1 MAAFLYYVPAK
12 LNERDYMTRLA
23 KQGSIF
29 AALAGVALFA
39 CVPGEKTAQS
49 ADSTAR
55 NLTLAPTESTAAL
68 KDVPAPAT
76 EAAKPAPEKKT
87 PVKKPVP
94 PKPAAPAPLSL
105 AAGTRVPATA
115 VDTISTRTA
124 KAGDSF
130 SATVS
135 QDVKDATGRVVIP
148 AGATVSGTIT
158 AAEPAPNPNSTGKID
173 LSVTSVSVRGRSYS
187 IDASVVAMD
196 TVMKGRGVTKADA
209 AKVAGGAVAGAIVGK
224 LLGKNTKG
232 AVIGGAAGAAA
243 GAAAARA
250 SRDID
255 VVIPKGAA
263 ITIKLNAPL
272 TVKTA

>member
-1 MAAFLYYVPAK
+1 
-12 LNERDYMTRLA
+12 MTRLA
-23 KQGSIF
+23 KLGSLV
-29 AALAGVALFA
+29 AALAGVAFLA
-39 CVPGEKTAQS
+39 CAKPDQTSQS

-68 KDVPAPAT
+68 KDVPARVT
-76 EAAKPAPEKKT
+76 EAAKPAPEKKA

-94 PKPAAPAPLSL
+94 PKPAAPAPLML

-115 VDTISTRTA
+115 SDTISTRSA
-124 KAGDSF
+124 KAGDPF

-135 QDVKDATGRVVIP
+135 QDVKDASGRVVIP
-148 AGATVSGTIT
+148 AGSTVSGTIT
-158 AAEPAPNPNSTGKID
+158 TAEPAPNPNSTGKID
-173 LSVTSVSVRGRSYS
+173 LSVTNVTVHGRSYS

-209 AKVAGGAVAGAIVGK
+209 AKVAGGAV
-224 LLGKNTKG
+224 
-232 AVIGGAAGAAA
+232 AGAAA

>member
-1 MAAFLYYVPAK
+1 MRVCFSAVSGRAGFQTGNLRGHFPILGPAK
-12 LNERDYMTRLA
+12 LTERDEMISLQKHGWLVVVLA
-23 KQGSIF
+23 G
-29 AALAGVALFA
+29 AALAA
-39 CVPGEKTAQS
+39 CVQGEQQSQS

-76 EAAKPAPEKKT
+76 EAAKPAPEKKA

-94 PKPAAPAPLSL
+94 PKPAAPAPLTL

-158 AAEPAPNPNSTGKID
+158 AAEPAPKPNSTGKID
-173 LSVTSVSVRGRSYS
+173 LSVTSVSVRGKSYS

-209 AKVAGGAVAGAIVGK
+209 CHRAPGDLGGVGK
-224 LLGKNTKG
+224 LLGK
-232 AVIGGAAGAAA
+232 
-243 GAAAARA
+243 
-250 SRDID
+250 
-255 VVIPKGAA
+255 
-263 ITIKLNAPL
+263 
-272 TVKTA
+272 

>member
-1 MAAFLYYVPAK
+1 
-12 LNERDYMTRLA
+12 MTRLA

-76 EAAKPAPEKKT
+76 EAAKPAPEKKA

-94 PKPAAPAPLSL
+94 PKPAAPAPLTL

-158 AAEPAPNPNSTGKID
+158 AAEPAPNPNSTGRID
-173 LSVTSVSVRGRSYS
+173 LSRSEEHTSELQSLTNLVCR
-187 IDASVVAMD
+187 
-196 TVMKGRGVTKADA
+196 
-209 AKVAGGAVAGAIVGK
+209 
-224 LLGKNTKG
+224 LLLEKKKRN
-232 AVIGGAAGAAA
+232 
-243 GAAAARA
+243 
-250 SRDID
+250 
-255 VVIPKGAA
+255 
-263 ITIKLNAPL
+263 
-272 TVKTA
+272 

>member
-1 MAAFLYYVPAK
+1 MTTLRKRVSCLAA
-12 LNERDYMTRLA
+12 TLA
-23 KQGSIF
+23 
-29 AALAGVALFA
+29 AMALAA
-39 CVPGEKTAQS
+39 CVQGEQQSQS

-76 EAAKPAPEKKT
+76 AAAKPAAEAEKKA
-87 PVKKPVP
+87 PVKKPAP
-94 PKPAAPAPLSL
+94 PKPAPLML

-115 VDTISTRTA
+115 SDSISTRSA
-124 KAGDSF
+124 KAGDAF
-130 SATVS
+130 TATVS

-158 AAEPAPNPNSTGKID
+158 AAEPAPNPNSTGKLE
-173 LSVTSVSVRGRSYS
+173 LSVTSVTVRGVSYS
-187 IDASVVAMD
+187 VDGSVVAKD
-196 TVMKGRGVTKADA
+196 TVMKGRGVTGADA
-209 AKVAGGAVAGAIVGK
+209 AKVAGGAVAGALVGK
-224 LLGKNTKG
+224 LIGKNKKG

-243 GAAAARA
+243 GAAAARQ

-255 VVIPKGAA
+255 VVVPKGAA
-263 ITIKLNAPL
+263 MTIKLNAPL

>member
-1 MAAFLYYVPAK
+1 MITLRKPGLSLAATLAAMAFLACAK
-12 LNERDYMTRLA
+12 PDET
-23 KQGSIF
+23 S
-29 AALAGVALFA
+29 
-39 CVPGEKTAQS
+39 QS

-68 KDVPAPAT
+68 KDVPARTT
-76 EAAKPAPEKKT
+76 EAKPAPEKKT
-87 PVKKPVP
+87 PVQKPVA
-94 PKPAAPAPLSL
+94 PKPAAPAPLMM

-115 VDTISTRTA
+115 SDTISTRTA
-124 KAGDSF
+124 KAGDAF
-130 SATVS
+130 TATVS
-135 QDVKDATGRVVIP
+135 QDVKNPAGRVVIP

-158 AAEPAPNPNSTGKID
+158 AANPAPNPNSTGKIE
-173 LSVTSVSVRGRSYS
+173 LAVTSVMVRGASYA
-187 IDASVVAMD
+187 IDASVVGMD
-196 TVMKGRGVTKADA
+196 TIMKGRGVTKADA

-243 GAAAARA
+243 GAAAARQ

-263 ITIKLNAPL
+263 ITIQLNGPL
-272 TVKTA
+272 TVKQA

>member
-1 MAAFLYYVPAK
+1 
-12 LNERDYMTRLA
+12 MTRLA
-23 KQGSIF
+23 KQGSMF

-39 CVPGEKTAQS
+39 CVQGEQQSQS

-76 EAAKPAPEKKT
+76 EAAKPAPEKKA
-87 PVKKPVP
+87 PVKKPV
-94 PKPAAPAPLSL
+94 AAKPAPLML

-115 VDTISTRTA
+115 NDTISTRTA
-124 KAGDSF
+124 KAGDPF

-148 AGATVSGTIT
+148 AGATVYGTIT

-209 AKVAGGAVAGAIVGK
+209 AKVAGGAVAGAIVK
-224 LLGKNTKG
+224 LLGK
-232 AVIGGAAGAAA
+232 
-243 GAAAARA
+243 
-250 SRDID
+250 
-255 VVIPKGAA
+255 
-263 ITIKLNAPL
+263 
-272 TVKTA
+272 

>member
-1 MAAFLYYVPAK
+1 
-12 LNERDYMTRLA
+12 MTRLA
-23 KQGSIF
+23 KHGSLF
-29 AALAGVALFA
+29 AALAGVALLA
-39 CVPGEKTAQS
+39 CAKPDETSQS

-68 KDVPAPAT
+68 KDVPAAAT
-76 EAAKPAPEKKT
+76 EAARPAREKKA
-87 PVKKPVP
+87 PAKKPVA
-94 PKPAAPAPLSL
+94 PKPAAPAPLML
-105 AAGTRVPATA
+105 AAGTRVAATA
-115 VDTISTRTA
+115 VDSISTRTA
-124 KAGDSF
+124 KAGDPF
-130 SATVS
+130 TATVS

-148 AGATVSGTIT
+148 AGATVSG
-158 AAEPAPNPNSTGKID
+158 
-173 LSVTSVSVRGRSYS
+173 
-187 IDASVVAMD
+187 
-196 TVMKGRGVTKADA
+196 
-209 AKVAGGAVAGAIVGK
+209 AIVGK
-224 LLGKNTKG
+224 LFGKNTKG